1 MDPEEVIRLY
11 CRPSQEHLQLV
22 NMKLE
27 IQRRTFYLLSL
38 AGHKRSRVEE
48 AEQRSRVIREVNACS
63 EAYDEYLKMISRKT
77 GCEMTRTYETC
88 TSTTCTRTSTRFVY
102 HRSLDGKEI
111 THKEYEKLYLSTMLN
126 N

>member
-1 MDPEEVIRLY
+1 MAPEEVIRLY
-11 CRPSQEHLQLV
+11 CRPSQEQLQLV

-48 AEQRSRVIREVNACS
+48 AELRSRVIREVNACS

-77 GCEMTRTYETC
+77 GCEWTR
-88 TSTTCTRTSTRFVY
+88 SGARFVY
-102 HRSLDGKEI
+102 RRSLDGKEI
-111 THKEYEKLYLSTMLN
+111 THKEYERLYQSTMLN

>member
-11 CRPSQEHLQLV
+11 CRPGQEQLQLV

-38 AGHKRSRVEE
+38 AGHRRSRVEE

-77 GCEMTRTYETC
+77 GCEWLRVSDGTR
-88 TSTTCTRTSTRFVY
+88 SGTRFVY
-102 HRSLDGKEI
+102 RRSLDGKEI
-111 THKEYEKLYLSTMLN
+111 THKEYERLYLSTMLN

>member
-63 EAYDEYLKMISRKT
+63 EAYDEYLKLPV
-77 GCEMTRTYETC
+77 
-88 TSTTCTRTSTRFVY
+88 F
-102 HRSLDGKEI
+102 
-111 THKEYEKLYLSTMLN
+111 LSDMFHYSNLLLHNKCQN